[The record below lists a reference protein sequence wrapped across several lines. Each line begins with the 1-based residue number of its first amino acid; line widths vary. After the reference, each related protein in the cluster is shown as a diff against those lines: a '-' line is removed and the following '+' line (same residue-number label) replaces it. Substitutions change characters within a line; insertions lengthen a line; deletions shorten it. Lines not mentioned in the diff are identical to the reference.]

1 MRSFSEYIQLSEQT
15 VYRGVTGKYSHEY
28 ARGQSIMWVSTS
40 EDHSQMYTSGDGELL
55 TFELKTSR
63 LEPLDLG
70 FRSSETPVKFD
81 EVQSRFK
88 QALMKMFKDK
98 KISRDKALSI
108 INDMDKIEGTGH
120 RPVWEWVQVPE
131 MVKLIKQAGFNAIR
145 QNEGMTA
152 HAGNV
157 VTYGI
162 LDQKLISPS

>member
-1 MRSFSEYIQLSEQT
+1 MLSFNEYRMINEQT
-15 VYRGVTGKYSHEY
+15 VYRGVTGKYSHDY
-28 ARGQSIMWVSTS
+28 ASGQSIVWVSTS
-40 EDHSQMYTSGDGELL
+40 EEHSQMYTSGDGELL

-63 LEPLDLG
+63 LEALDLG

-88 QALMKMFKDK
+88 QALMGLFKDK
-98 KISRDKALSI
+98 KISRDKAMDI
-108 INDMDKIEGTGH
+108 IDGLDKIEGTGH

-145 QNEGMTA
+145 HNEGLTA

-162 LDQKLISPS
+162 LDQKLIRPS

>member
-1 MRSFSEYIQLSEQT
+1 MRSFREYIQVNEQT
-15 VYRGVTGKYSHEY
+15 VYRGVTGKYSHDY

-55 TFELKTSR
+55 TFELNTSR
-63 LEPLDLG
+63 LKPLDLG
-70 FRSSETPVKFD
+70 FRSSETPVNFD
-81 EVQSRFK
+81 EIQSRFK
-88 QALMKMFKDK
+88 QALMGLFKDK
-98 KISRDKALSI
+98 KISRDKAMDI
-108 INDMDKIEGTGH
+108 IDGLDKIDGTGH

-145 QNEGMTA
+145 QNEGITA

-162 LDQKLISPS
+162 LDQKIINPS